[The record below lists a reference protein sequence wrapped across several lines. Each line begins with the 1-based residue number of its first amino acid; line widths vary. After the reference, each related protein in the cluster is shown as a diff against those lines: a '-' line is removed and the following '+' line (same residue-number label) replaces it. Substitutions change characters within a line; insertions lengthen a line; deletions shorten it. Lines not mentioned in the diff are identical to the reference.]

1 MLRYVVVTL
10 LILTTGAALWIGGRM
25 SSPDEPAAKVERV
38 RVVERPAQRPVV
50 ESERSFAPLWTA
62 MRSLGARI
70 EALETAPPEVAPEP
84 DLVEAAPFD
93 PEVALAEA
101 REGHSDAL
109 HRHAETPFEASW
121 AEPAAAGLREE
132 LGRIAED
139 RAFTVAEVDCRSRSC
154 VVTLDWPTYDGVM
167 EDAGAVLHRTT
178 LPCANEAF
186 VPPPD
191 DPAAPYRTEIL
202 FDCGG

>member
-25 SSPDEPAAKVERV
+25 SSEDEPATVERV
-38 RVVERPAQRPVV
+38 RIVERPAQRRVV
-50 ESERSFAPLWTA
+50 DSERSFAPVWTA
-62 MRSLGARI
+62 MRALGARI
-70 EALETAPPEVAPEP
+70 EALETAPPEAAPEP
-84 DLVEAAPFD
+84 DPIEAPPVD
-93 PEVALAEA
+93 PEVALVEA
-101 REGHSDAL
+101 RNGHTDAL

-139 RAFTVAEVDCRSRSC
+139 RAFTVVDVDCRSRSC
-154 VVTLDWPTYDGVM
+154 VVTLDWPTYEDVM